1 MCSALLETMTTSWAS
16 STDASNRESVS
27 SSSTNQNEQRKI
39 LNEHSRSSSEGSL
52 FSDSEQQPNPS
63 PSNQSS
69 LIDQE
74 RRPTFLMPTV

>member
-1 MCSALLETMTTSWAS
+1 MTTSWAS

-27 SSSTNQNEQRKI
+27 SSSTDKNDQRKMI
-39 LNEHSRSSSEGSL
+39 DEHSRSSSEGSI
-52 FSDSEQQPNPS
+52 FSDSDHQQDELNTS
-63 PSNQSS
+63 A